1 MEKKRR
7 WKEEVQ
13 IVEQSKTVQSD
24 LEGLR
29 LGNMAIQHSKRGK
42 TGQSGNPAQ
51 EGQVTQAWSTEA
63 WRLNSGA
70 WK

>member
-24 LEGLR
+24 LG
-29 LGNMAIQHSKRGK
+29 GPAK
-42 TGQSGNPAQ
+42 TRQSGTGGPSHPGLEQ
-51 EGQVTQAWSTEA
+51 
-63 WRLNSGA
+63 
-70 WK
+70 

>member
-24 LEGLR
+24 LGGPNL
-29 LGNMAIQHSKRGK
+29 
-42 TGQSGNPAQ
+42 GNPAQ
-51 EGQVTQAWSTEA
+51 EGQVTQAWSSEA

>member
-24 LEGLR
+24 LGGQPR
-29 LGNMAIQHSKRGK
+29 LGN
-42 TGQSGNPAQ
+42 PA
-51 EGQVTQAWSTEA
+51 
-63 WRLNSGA
+63 
-70 WK
+70 